1 MILVRAFF
9 RFLAVYLIFTAI
21 NFIGAY
27 GESIRP
33 GIDAACLFL
42 MFLGCFSWQVAE
54 DKWPI

>member
-27 GESIRP
+27 GESIRH
-33 GIDAACLFL
+33 GTLIGCLVI
-42 MFLGCFSWQVAE
+42 MFVGCFFWQVAE
-54 DKWPI
+54 DK

>member
-21 NFIGAY
+21 NFIWAY

-33 GIDAACLFL
+33 GIHVACLFL
-42 MFLGCFSWQVAE
+42 MFLGCFSWQLAE
-54 DKWPI
+54 EK

>member
-21 NFIGAY
+21 NFIWAY

-33 GIDAACLFL
+33 GIHVACLFL

-54 DKWPI
+54 DK